1 MATVLQLGLTI
12 RGDMASFGATEL
24 GNLTSMLSTSLKC
37 YHPACSMTVRASA
50 GSVLLSI
57 TLTIP
62 NDGPGNVSATV
73 VAAAAS
79 ASALVATNAS
89 QLSSILGV
97 TVEGTSPLSVQTAV
111 SVPIVVAPPPPS
123 PPPPSPPPPSP
134 PPSPPPP
141 SPPPPSPPPRAP
153 PPPSPPPSP
162 PPPSYPPVS
171 VTATIVPLG
180 LTIVFGL
187 LSLASLGILL
197 LSGLYY
203 RRRLQTEQQRKA
215 QMAQCTAQETA
226 AAVWLQ
232 ARARSMLAK
241 RKRLR
246 AHSAAMEREEKVERM
261 EWAATTLQRRVRTTA
276 IQRARSLRAAEA
288 ENARMS
294 SLAASLLQEHA
305 RRWLEA
311 QKLRRLRAESVYRRV
326 RAHWLRMSRRNRRQ
340 QRLAIRWRALADA
353 VLEGPPTLLGDA
365 PLREAVSDIW
375 QVVWRSIGTPAALRI
390 APAEPSP
397 WHKHTLLCRVRLA
410 ALTRRPHTRPS
421 TTRALP
427 MLRSHTAKNR
437 VFRELSYRSPS
448 SRQASAGSIISSPDL
463 SRPATAAR
471 SSLPCT
477 LSLHG
482 GVSELCVPSM
492 DSTPSPIEAA
502 PRLHSCSSTPDWSRS
517 ATALRSPDVSSP
529 PPHMPSVHGI
539 NPAVSPV
546 IKSEAGAARTPELS
560 RSDSRPSSGV
570 PALDASAATERGGI
584 DSSRSSRGRSSLGR
598 LSRATPTAVSLSPGT
613 GLMSSNDLHGA
624 SARPALPHANL
635 ASSMPPA
642 RRLPPPERRVPAA
655 SSSSGSAITAHTTTI
670 GTPDDRPALVAA
682 DDMFT
687 PRATA
692 RVSNQQGTCGSDDE
706 LWRVRGGATALR
718 AGCSRFQ
725 PAAVRQ
731 TPTLWPDS
739 HTVIE
744 RGSDASH
751 TSDWL
756 FQSCA
761 ATAIPLAGGY
771 DDDDDEAEVGA
782 VPRGALPPLS
792 RSRSKLVQNRVPN
805 VTSLD
810 TTASIA
816 AGALEPP
823 SGVSAR
829 AFSARERVP
838 FLGSTRERVAAHVD
852 VQRNDRSGPPAVL
865 GKGNNS
871 RATSVHV

>member
-12 RGDMASFGATEL
+12 GGDIASFGAAEL
-24 GNLTSMLSTSLKC
+24 GNLTSMLSTSLNC
-37 YHPACSMTVRASA
+37 YHPTCSMTVRAYA

-89 QLSSILGV
+89 QLSSLLGV

-141 SPPPPSPPPRAP
+141 SPPPPSPPPPAP

-171 VTATIVPLG
+171 VTATVIPLG
-180 LTIVFGL
+180 LTFVFIL

-203 RRRLQTEQQRKA
+203 RRRLQNEQQRKA
-215 QMAQCTAQETA
+215 QMVQCTAQETA
-226 AAVWLQ
+226 AAVSLQ

-241 RKRLR
+241 RNRLR
-246 AHSAAMEREEKVERM
+246 AHSAAMERMV
-261 EWAATTLQRRVRTTA
+261 WAATTLQMRVRTTA
-276 IQRARSLRAAEA
+276 IQRAVRMRAAEA

-311 QKLRRLRAESVYRRV
+311 QKLRRVRAESVYRRA

-340 QRLAIRWRALADA
+340 ERLAIRWRALADA
-353 VLEGPPTLLGDA
+353 VLEGPPRLVGDA
-365 PLREAVSDIW
+365 PLREAVGDIW
-375 QVVWRSIGTPAALRI
+375 QAVWRSIGTPAALRI

-410 ALTRRPHTRPS
+410 ALTRRPLARPS

-427 MLRSHTAKNR
+427 MLRAHMAKNR

-448 SRQASAGSIISSPDL
+448 SRQASARSIINSPDL
-463 SRPATAAR
+463 SRPAVCSPPQR
-471 SSLPCT
+471 T

-482 GVSELCVPSM
+482 GVPELRTSSM
-492 DSTPSPIEAA
+492 DLTPLPIGAA
-502 PRLHSCSSTPDWSRS
+502 PRLYSCSSTPDWSRS
-517 ATALRSPDVSSP
+517 TTALRSPDVSSP
-529 PPHMPSVHGI
+529 PPRMPSMHGI

-546 IKSEAGAARTPELS
+546 IDSGAGAVRTPELS

-570 PALDASAATERGGI
+570 PALDSSAATERGGF
-584 DSSRSSRGRSSLGR
+584 DSSRSSRGRSTLGR
-598 LSRATPTAVSLSPGT
+598 LSRATPTSMSLSPGI
-613 GLMSSNDLHGA
+613 GLMPSNDLHGA
-624 SARPALPHANL
+624 SAHPALPHADL
-635 ASSMPPA
+635 TSAMPPA
-642 RRLPPPERRVPAA
+642 QRLPPPERRVPAA
-655 SSSSGSAITAHTTTI
+655 SSSSSSSGSAITANTTTI
-670 GTPDDRPALVAA
+670 GTTADRPTPVAPE
-682 DDMFT
+682 DVFT

-692 RVSNQQGTCGSDDE
+692 RASNQQGTCGSDGE
-706 LWRVRGGATALR
+706 LWRVRGGATAPR

-731 TPTLWPDS
+731 TPTLWPAP

-744 RGSDASH
+744 RGSDESH

-761 ATAIPLAGGY
+761 AIPLAGGY

-782 VPRGALPPLS
+782 IPRVALPPLS
-792 RSRSKLVQNRVPN
+792 HSRSKLVQNRVPN

-810 TTASIA
+810 MAASIA

-829 AFSARERVP
+829 AFSARQRVP
-838 FLGSTRERVAAHVD
+838 FLGSTRERVAAHMD
-852 VQRNDRSGPPAVL
+852 EQRNDRSGPPAVL
-865 GKGNNS
+865 GKGNS
-871 RATSVHV
+871 RAASVHV